1 MLKQKIKNLISPYP
15 LLTSSVLLV
24 DDLLCGIKLA
34 FGTAESDSG
43 ASHATFS
50 QTDSTDSV
58 RYIETTFA
66 DYKHYGEVDRF
77 HGVAAEIGPGDNA
90 GVALLMRL
98 DGCEHVDLIDR
109 FLTRRNAEQQS
120 KIYQGLADRYDL
132 KPFCTQDDWDDRTFN
147 EINWQ
152 IGEASEVYFQ
162 NRVQNSGTVY
172 DFIVSRAVLEHL
184 YDPLAALER
193 MVACLNPGGKLL
205 HKIDFR
211 DHGMFSLAHHEL
223 TFLEVSSP
231 MYRLMV
237 RNAGRPNRILIH
249 RYRDLL
255 EQMKSNGSIDNYSL
269 LVTSL
274 ANIADEIVPHQ
285 MFADID
291 PEKRQQ
297 ALAFVAA
304 HRHKFAKEF
313 EGVSSEDLAV
323 TGCFLIVNKK

>member
-1 MLKQKIKNLISPYP
+1 MLKQKIKNFLSPYP
-15 LLTSSVLLV
+15 VLTSSALLI
-24 DDLLCGIKLA
+24 DDFLCGIKLA
-34 FGTAESDSG
+34 FGTAESESG
-43 ASHATFS
+43 AIHATFS

-58 RYIETTFA
+58 RYIEVAFT
-66 DYKHYGEVDRF
+66 DYKQYGGVDRF

-98 DGCEHVDLIDR
+98 DGCEHVDLVDR

-120 KIYQGLADRYDL
+120 KIYQALADRHAI
-132 KPFCTQDDWDDRTFN
+132 KPFCSQDVWDDRKFS

-162 NRVQNSGTVY
+162 NRAQNSGEVY

-184 YDPLAALER
+184 YDPLAALDR
-193 MVACLNPGGKLL
+193 MVSCLKPGGKLL

-211 DHGMFSLAHHEL
+211 DHGMFSLTHHEL

-249 RYRDLL
+249 CYRDLL

-269 LVTSL
+269 LVTNL
-274 ANIADEIVPHQ
+274 VNIVDEIAPHQ
-285 MFADID
+285 LFADID
-291 PEKRQQ
+291 LEKRHQ
-297 ALAFVAA
+297 ALSFVEA

-313 EGVSSEDLAV
+313 EHVSSEDLAIA
-323 TGCFLIVNKK
+323 GCFLIVNKK